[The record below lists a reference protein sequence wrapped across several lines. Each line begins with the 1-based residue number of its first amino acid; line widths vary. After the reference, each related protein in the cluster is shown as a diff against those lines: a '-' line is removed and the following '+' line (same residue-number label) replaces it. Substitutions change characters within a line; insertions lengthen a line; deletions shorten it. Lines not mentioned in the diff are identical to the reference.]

1 MLKINKNL
9 ENNEI
14 EKKLEEHG
22 FEKLLSYYIKQTNN
36 YTYRIDFIEKTLEI
50 QNRGLTAPMD
60 NTAYDLI
67 KDKIIVK
74 IDTPDDKLQKLGFE
88 IFKDEKDNIIFRKKE
103 NKYLRILEFDKKNIL
118 FSGCSYRI
126 DTDANNEDILP
137 YAMDIKLLKIIKQ
150 KLKELKK
157 IQEDSIED

>member
-9 ENNEI
+9 EENKI
-14 EKKLEEHG
+14 EKKLKEHG
-22 FEKLLSYYIKQTNN
+22 FEKLLDCYIKQTNN
-36 YTYRIDFIEKTLEI
+36 YTYRIDFIEETLEI

-60 NTAYDLI
+60 NTVYDLI
-67 KDKIIVK
+67 KEKIIVK
-74 IDTPDDKLQKLGFE
+74 IDTPDNKLQKLGFE